1 MINKV
6 IILDNHL
13 QGLGV
18 SRICHGLGLEV
29 HLYNHSAVCVAR
41 HSNTCSH
48 FTVYKGEAD
57 LLAKLLGFNSP
68 EKNTILIP
76 TNDRM
81 VGFINANYDVLFQKF
96 YLSLPGP
103 EVIDIGYNKIKTYKL
118 CQDLGIPIPE
128 SYFPENISDLEKISN
143 DLNYPVILKPAVMH
157 SFYSTFGV
165 KVFKCNNKQELIES
179 YKKTTEHIPPKE
191 VIIQEFLTGGA
202 PSLYSFGSFCS
213 GDKVWGGFSA
223 NRLRQKPMDFGIS
236 TTYAKTVN
244 IPILKEYATKFL
256 VSMKYFGLSEVEF
269 MYDDKSNSYKL
280 LEINPRTWKWHTI
293 TNRLGINLIGQM
305 VDYLNKKEIKE
316 DFSTLE
322 NIAWVERL
330 TDTFVVL
337 KEIMKGQMRWKDYRK
352 TMKLRKESAAYSK
365 KDILPALMYILY
377 SPYFFFKR

>member
-29 HLYNHSAVCVAR
+29 HLFNHSSICVAR
-41 HSNTCSH
+41 HSNTCSY
-48 FTVYKGEAD
+48 FTIYRSEDD
-57 LLAKLLGFNSP
+57 LKEKLKEFNST
-68 EKNTILIP
+68 EKDTILMP
-76 TNDRM
+76 TNDKM
-81 VGFINANYDVLFQKF
+81 VGFISANHEVLSQKF

-103 EVIDIGYNKIKTYKL
+103 DVIDIGYNKIKTYKL
-118 CQDLGIPIPE
+118 CQKLRIPIPE
-128 SYFPENISDLEKISN
+128 SYFPENIVELEKIAN
-143 DLNYPVILKPAVMH
+143 DLNYPVILKPAIMH
-157 SFYSTFGV
+157 SFYHIFGV
-165 KVFKCNNKQELIES
+165 KVFKCNNKQELIEF
-179 YKKTTEHIPPKE
+179 YKKTIQFIPANE

-223 NRLRQKPMDFGIS
+223 NRIRQKPMDFGIS

-244 IPILKEYATKFL
+244 IPALKEYATKFL
-256 VSMKYFGLSEVEF
+256 VSMGYFGLSEVEF
-269 MYDDKSNSYKL
+269 MFDDKSNTYKL

-293 TNRLGINLIGQM
+293 TNKLGVNLIGQM
-305 VDYLNKKEIKE
+305 VDYLNHKEIIEK
-316 DFSTLE
+316 FSAEE

-337 KEIMKGQMRWKDYRK
+337 KEILKGRMSLSDYRQS
-352 TMKLRKESAAYSK
+352 MKLTKESAAFSNR
-365 KDILPALMYILY
+365 DIWPAIMYILY